1 MDAVIFD
8 LDGTLWDA
16 MEPIFEA
23 WKEALR
29 RTAARHIDLTE
40 PVLRS
45 WMGKTPKEIS
55 ALAFPDEPQ
64 AVQMAEMQKLYDYE
78 NELLRHRGGRLY
90 PQLREVLKTL
100 EARYALFLVSNSQD
114 GYVQAFLDWSGLR
127 CFRDYEMAGRTGLDK
142 GENIRLVMARN
153 GVSRAVY
160 VGDTQGDADAA
171 KKAGVP
177 LIFAAYGFG
186 RVVDAEYVIQEISEL
201 PSILEQIFSP

>member
-23 WKEALR
+23 WKEALH

-90 PQLREVLKTL
+90 PQLREVLKKL

-153 GVSRAVY
+153 GVNRAVY

-186 RVVDAEYVIQEISEL
+186 RVADAEYVIQEISEL

>member
-1 MDAVIFD
+1 MVEVDR
-8 LDGTLWDA
+8 
-16 MEPIFEA
+16 MYECEN
-23 WKEALR
+23 EALR
-29 RTAARHIDLTE
+29 HA
-40 PVLRS
+40 
-45 WMGKTPKEIS
+45 
-55 ALAFPDEPQ
+55 
-64 AVQMAEMQKLYDYE
+64 
-78 NELLRHRGGRLY
+78 GGILY
-90 PQLREVLKTL
+90 PQLAETL
-100 EARYALFLVSNSQD
+100 ETLAKDYALFVVSNSQD

-153 GVSRAVY
+153 GVNRAVY

-186 RVVDAEYVIQEISEL
+186 RVADAEYVIQEISAL

>member
-29 RTAARHIDLTE
+29 RTTARHIDLTE

-100 EARYALFLVSNSQD
+100 EARYTLFLVSNSQD

-153 GVSRAVY
+153 GVNRAVY

-186 RVVDAEYVIQEISEL
+186 RVADAEYVIQEISEL

>member
-23 WKEALR
+23 WKEALC

-186 RVVDAEYVIQEISEL
+186 RVADAEYVIQEISAL

>member
-186 RVVDAEYVIQEISEL
+186 RVADAEYVIQEISAL

>member
-29 RTAARHIDLTE
+29 RTTARHIDLTE

-153 GVSRAVY
+153 GVNRAVY

-186 RVVDAEYVIQEISEL
+186 RVADAEYVIQEISEL

>member
-114 GYVQAFLDWSGLR
+114 GYVQAFLDWSGLH

-153 GVSRAVY
+153 GVRQAVY

-186 RVVDAEYVIQEISEL
+186 RVADAEYVIQEISEL

>member
-29 RTAARHIDLTE
+29 RTAAWHIDLTE

-153 GVSRAVY
+153 GVNRAVY

-186 RVVDAEYVIQEISEL
+186 RVADAEYVIQEISEL

>member
-1 MDAVIFD
+1 MNAVIFD

-114 GYVQAFLDWSGLR
+114 GYVQAFLDWSAGGL
-127 CFRDYEMAGRTGLDK
+127 
-142 GENIRLVMARN
+142 
-153 GVSRAVY
+153 
-160 VGDTQGDADAA
+160 
-171 KKAGVP
+171 
-177 LIFAAYGFG
+177 
-186 RVVDAEYVIQEISEL
+186 
-201 PSILEQIFSP
+201 